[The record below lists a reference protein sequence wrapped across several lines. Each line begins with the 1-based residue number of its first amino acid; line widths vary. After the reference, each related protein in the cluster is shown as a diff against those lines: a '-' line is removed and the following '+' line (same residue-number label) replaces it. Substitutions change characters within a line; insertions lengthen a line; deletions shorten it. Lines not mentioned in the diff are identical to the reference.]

1 MSKQSDIFIQME
13 FKRKTYK
20 NEILKALKSGDE
32 KAINAEIRRV
42 NKVLKD
48 RLKKL
53 EDKGLDKMSQG
64 YRALKNVLGSVGGK
78 PAILPPSAM
87 SHDDKI
93 AYLQGIKS
101 VIDKRTMTIG
111 GTREELASIRKS
123 WPFIDRIYQKHG
135 ERYTAEV
142 FDQILEIKDR
152 ISDDPKYQEV
162 FDNHSNEIMEIIEK
176 FHDKKSVVEF
186 NEELDR
192 LNLKVYNT
200 TTVDFIAQS
209 QNYMK

>member
-20 NEILKALKSGDE
+20 NEIYRALKSGDE

-42 NKVLKD
+42 NKVLRD
-48 RLKKL
+48 RISKL
-53 EDKGLDKMSQG
+53 EAKGLEKMSKG
-64 YRALKNVLGSVGGK
+64 YRALKDVLGTANGK
-78 PAILPPSAM
+78 PVLLPPSAM

-101 VIDKRTMTIG
+101 VIDKRTMTVG
-111 GTREELASIRKS
+111 GTREDLASVRKN
-123 WPFIDRIYQKHG
+123 WPFIDKVYQKHG

-142 FDQILEIKDR
+142 FDKILEIKDR
-152 ISDDPKYQEV
+152 LSDDPKYQEV
-162 FDNHSNEIMEIIEK
+162 FNNHSNEIMEIIEK
-176 FHDKKSVVEF
+176 FHDTKSVVEF

-200 TTVDFIAQS
+200 TVVDFMSQS
-209 QNYMK
+209 QNYVK